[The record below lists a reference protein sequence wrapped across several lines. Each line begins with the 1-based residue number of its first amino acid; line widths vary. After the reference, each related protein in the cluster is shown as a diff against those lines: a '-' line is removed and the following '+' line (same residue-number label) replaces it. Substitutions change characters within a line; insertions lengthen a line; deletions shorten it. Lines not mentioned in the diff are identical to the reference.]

1 MKTAGGNTMEILG
14 SYCSAAPMSKMNET
28 SFLDPI
34 SVDDDTQSTSVVA
47 SPNLLGFYFEKEVS
61 T

>member
-1 MKTAGGNTMEILG
+1 MEMLG
-14 SYCSAAPMSKMNET
+14 SCSSAVPMSKMNET

-34 SVDDDTQSTSVVA
+34 SVDDTQSTSVA

>member
-1 MKTAGGNTMEILG
+1 MKTAGGNTMEMLVR
-14 SYCSAAPMSKMNET
+14 AAAMSKMNET

-34 SVDDDTQSTSVVA
+34 SVDDDTQSTSVA